1 MLTKKKKKGLTKIR
15 YLIIRKGQASTQKRR
30 AQRRRKNCERKERE
44 RKSEGEI
51 VKKK

>member
-44 RKSEGEI
+44 SKSEGEI